1 MFKDP
6 FEIDFSKLPWL
17 HSPIYK
23 RNERQLF
30 SKMTDCIL
38 QSDKELIVKKK
49 YDKQSIKRILFDIL
63 NSNPLTFGLKRI
75 HVSYTSKETIIEFEY
90 YQEYDQW
97 RRAVQNRT
105 RELYESLSIK
115 QCKTK
120 LEIELVVNDWMC
132 EKCTYCKEMDYHIR
146 HSVLG
151 VLLEGRGVCSS
162 FALCTSLLLSCFGI
176 ECHTVSGKMKNSHDT
191 ETITGIKPSEFMDQL
206 MELSEQ
212 KDYYDYT
219 FKNPYEELG
228 FEEYDDPN
236 LIGHAWNYLIL
247 DGRERYLDVTFNNGN
262 HKQSLGQ
269 TKHSFFNLTNK
280 EIKEDR
286 IILFG
291 PGSVRK

>member
-120 LEIELVVNDWMC
+120 LEIE
-132 EKCTYCKEMDYHIR
+132 
-146 HSVLG
+146 
-151 VLLEGRGVCSS
+151 
-162 FALCTSLLLSCFGI
+162 
-176 ECHTVSGKMKNSHDT
+176 
-191 ETITGIKPSEFMDQL
+191 
-206 MELSEQ
+206 
-212 KDYYDYT
+212 
-219 FKNPYEELG
+219 
-228 FEEYDDPN
+228 
-236 LIGHAWNYLIL
+236 
-247 DGRERYLDVTFNNGN
+247 
-262 HKQSLGQ
+262 
-269 TKHSFFNLTNK
+269 
-280 EIKEDR
+280 
-286 IILFG
+286 
-291 PGSVRK
+291 